1 MYVSRVTFFSFY
13 ATTDIVIA
21 GDEQKPS
28 CANCEVK
35 GFTCKY
41 GSDLAFVPPRSGV
54 VPGAGQSYSTI
65 TVGA

>member
-1 MYVSRVTFFSFY
+1 MKVV
-13 ATTDIVIA
+13 

-54 VPGAGQSYSTI
+54 VANVRQGYSTI
-65 TVGA
+65 TVGVGILFI